1 MGLRGRRDLFR
12 LLLPKEFLYKDIE
25 EKYAELLRKK
35 NSFYHSPIDFIN
47 ESIQKVQVLG
57 FSQASFLQQ
66 QPKTGTPIIK
76 PQRIRENE
84 MLYPS
89 TDEAYR
95 APVSMV
101 GLTDKTLNIDFR
113 HTLGFLNYFMI
124 YENFIYKFSRDLRY
138 SEILHNIYVDILN
151 ELGEI
156 YCKIRLI
163 DPIFEGIDMLD
174 LDFTQPVA
182 QSQTFRVVFKYSD
195 FEIDFLLND

>member
-1 MGLRGRRDLFR
+1 MGLKGRRDLFR

-25 EKYAELLRKK
+25 EKYTEILRKK

-57 FSQASFLQQ
+57 FSQASYLQQ
-66 QPKTGTPIIK
+66 QPKTGLPVVK
-76 PQRIRENE
+76 PYRIRENE

-95 APVSMV
+95 APVSMA

-151 ELGEI
+151 ELGEV

-182 QSQTFRVVFKYSD
+182 QSETFRVVFKYSD